1 MNKITETTLSKV
13 MKSSKEIAPGMYRV
27 KATVEVDAV
36 VRKGEDYER
45 AGTHKIPLKTAL
57 ALFIQRTGL
66 PGHKAL
72 DMLVGAMIDAA
83 NGVDPDIFLT
93 DTAEKKVKEALGQA
107 PKSKCTGAV
116 TIQEKDIKVL
126 HDEVIAI

>member
-1 MNKITETTLSKV
+1 MNKITETALNKV

-27 KATVEVDAV
+27 KTIVEVDAV
-36 VRKGEDYER
+36 IRKGEDYER

-93 DTAEKKVKEALGQA
+93 DTAEKKVKEALGKA
-107 PKSKCTGAV
+107 PKSKCAGAI

-126 HDEVIAI
+126 RDEVIAI